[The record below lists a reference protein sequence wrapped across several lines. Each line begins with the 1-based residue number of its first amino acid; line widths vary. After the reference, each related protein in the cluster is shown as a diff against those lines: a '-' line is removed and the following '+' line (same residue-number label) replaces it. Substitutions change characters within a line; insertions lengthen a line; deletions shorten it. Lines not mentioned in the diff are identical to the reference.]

1 MITAK
6 NISYSYSRLPV
17 YVNSSFN
24 IQNGEKVALVGP
36 NGAGKSTLFKL
47 LMREEHVH
55 DGELQIIGK
64 VGYVPQE
71 IKHDPILESADDI
84 QSYIDPKFTMQSY
97 ELIMMLSHL
106 EVNAELEDKPNKLS
120 GGQRTKLALLRAII
134 EEPDILLLD
143 EPTNFLDHEGKRWIM
158 EFLSEYGKTLII
170 ISHDINLLDRHIDKV
185 IAINPMTKK
194 IEEYNGNYAKY
205 VKVKGDNELMLQK
218 RYANDQKEIVRM
230 KKSLQKMQRM
240 SSEKGA
246 RARAN
251 VQNRIERVTAALPQL
266 PPEIRHIKFNLP
278 EPIHIGQRPIAAVGI
293 YKSYGDDEI
302 LNDVNLSIK
311 RGERIALEG
320 PNGAGKSTF
329 IKILMGRIEPD
340 TGEILRDDALS
351 IGYYSQ
357 EFETFDFN
365 KTIMETVEE
374 VCNLPLTQT
383 RPILAKFN
391 FLRERIYQKIG
402 TLSGGEK
409 TRLSICLLMLQGY
422 NLLILDEPTTYLDME
437 SQKIILEA
445 LKAYT
450 GAMLF
455 VSHTEEFVEG
465 LKPNRVLLF
474 PENEIKFWSSKDPDN
489 LTI

>member
-1 MITAK
+1 MITAR

-17 YVNSSFN
+17 YIDSSFN

-47 LMREEHVH
+47 LMREEHIN
-55 DGELQIIGK
+55 DGELLITGK

-71 IKHDPILESADDI
+71 IKHDPILEAAVDI
-84 QSYIDPKFTMQSY
+84 QSYIDPEIKLQTY
-97 ELIMMLSHL
+97 ELIIMLSHL
-106 EVNAELEDKPNKLS
+106 EVNADLEDVPRKLS

-158 EFLSEYGKTLII
+158 EFLGEYGKTLIV
-170 ISHDINLLDRHIDKV
+170 ISHDINLLDQHIDKV

-194 IEEYNGNYAKY
+194 IEEFNGNYSKY
-205 VKVKGDNELMLQK
+205 VKTKGNLEVALVK
-218 RYANDQKEIVRM
+218 RYENDQKEIQRM

-278 EPIHIGQRPIAAVGI
+278 QPTHVGQRPIAAVGI
-293 YKSYGDDEI
+293 YKSYGDEEI
-302 LNDVNLSIK
+302 LTDVNLSIR

-329 IKILMGRIEPD
+329 IKILMGRLEPD
-340 TGEILRDDALS
+340 AGEIIKDEALS

-365 KTIMETVEE
+365 KTIMEMVEE
-374 VCNLPLTQT
+374 VCDLPLNQT

-391 FLRERIYQKIG
+391 FLRDRIYQKIG

-409 TRLSICLLMLQGY
+409 TRLSIALLMLQGY

-465 LKPNRVLLF
+465 LKPNRILLF
-474 PENEIKFWSSKDPDN
+474 PENEIKFWSSKDPEA
-489 LTI
+489 LII